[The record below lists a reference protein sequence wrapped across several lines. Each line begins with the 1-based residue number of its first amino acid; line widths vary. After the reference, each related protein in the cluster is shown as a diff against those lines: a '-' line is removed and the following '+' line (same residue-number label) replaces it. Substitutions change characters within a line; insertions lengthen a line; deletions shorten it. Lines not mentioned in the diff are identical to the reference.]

1 MWAVPCIWVARIL
14 DAWMLLLVTL
24 HTPRLHMPS
33 CTRHARAVA
42 RYNDG
47 GGGCFPL
54 HYDNPGPPNRRK
66 LTCLVYL
73 NPAWVD
79 GDGGELVVQ
88 QFGGE
93 TVVIP
98 PLHDRLALFY
108 SDRVL
113 HHVLP
118 ARRPRYCFTVWIDG
132 VEGSVNTDEDVLLR
146 AKHLRV
152 GSGASEPSREDVA
165 AAAERLRNSPLQRA
179 LSRSVYREAYER
191 SLIECQGEGAPCM
204 VEAHRDAVCAAE
216 ATPALN
222 RLVGH
227 LRTYSKDQPT
237 RTI

>member
-1 MWAVPCIWVARIL
+1 MPLIQR
-14 DAWMLLLVTL
+14 TR
-24 HTPRLHMPS
+24 RLHIRMRLRIA
-33 CTRHARAVA
+33 RHDTA
-42 RYNDG
+42 RYNEG

-54 HYDNPGPPNRRK
+54 HYDNPGRPNRRK
-66 LTCLVYL
+66 LTALVYL
-73 NPAWVD
+73 NPDWVD

-88 QFGGE
+88 QFCGE
-93 TVVIP
+93 TVIIP
-98 PLHDRLALFY
+98 PLHDRMAMFY

-113 HHVLP
+113 HRVLP

-132 VEGSVNTDEDVLLR
+132 VDGSVNTDDDVVLR
-146 AKHLRV
+146 AKHLRL
-152 GSGASEPSREDVA
+152 SGEPLNSTAGVSAAEPPTREDVA

-191 SLIECQGEGAPCM
+191 SLVECQGEGAPCM

-227 LRTYSKDQPT
+227 LRAFSKDQPT